1 MLCSVVEC
9 VRAVRCT
16 VLYLPRLSGRGSEKG
31 LIATALGHLTV
42 ALSFRRL
49 QRMSKQTD
57 LYMTLLNLGEVLMVQ
72 DHFERAE
79 RYLREAHE
87 IFMALTNQNVA
98 VPAGNPSASQLL
110 VTVLNRLGRLQEAA
124 IIILE
129 SEKMSRIIA
138 ARSGSPLHTL
148 ALLQVRWRVC

>member
-1 MLCSVVEC
+1 
-9 VRAVRCT
+9 
-16 VLYLPRLSGRGSEKG
+16 
-31 LIATALGHLTV
+31 
-42 ALSFRRL
+42 
-49 QRMSKQTD
+49 
-57 LYMTLLNLGEVLMVQ
+57 
-72 DHFERAE
+72 
-79 RYLREAHE
+79 
-87 IFMALTNQNVA
+87 MALTNQNVA